1 MYRQRAFGRIECI
14 ANAPSDRAR
23 FLLTGLKQYG
33 YCTYVHKGN
42 SYEANPVFLRILFYL
57 PLTGRRFVM

>member
-1 MYRQRAFGRIECI
+1 MHLL
-14 ANAPSDRAR
+14 AR
-23 FLLTGLKQYG
+23 FLLTGLKQYE

>member
-1 MYRQRAFGRIECI
+1 ENKGKTLNSVGFTTHL
-14 ANAPSDRAR
+14 RAR

-42 SYEANPVFLRILFYL
+42 SYEAHPVFLRILFYL